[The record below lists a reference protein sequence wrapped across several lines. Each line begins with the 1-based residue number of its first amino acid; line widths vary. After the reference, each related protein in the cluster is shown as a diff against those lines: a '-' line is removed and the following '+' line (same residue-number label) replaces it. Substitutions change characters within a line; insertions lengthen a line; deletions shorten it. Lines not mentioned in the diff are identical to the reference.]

1 MESKIK
7 VYMLGDSTV
16 SPFNDTSY
24 FYPRYG
30 YGTQMKCFLND
41 KVEVINLALSGRSSK
56 SYIKEENYQIFKKS
70 LNTGDYVFIGFGHND
85 QKSDDISRFTNASL
99 DINNPNSFK
108 YSLYNNYIKYIL
120 EKGAIPILCTPI
132 CRITKDE
139 LYEGNIIHET
149 INGSYKNSIIELG
162 NELNVLVIDLTTP
175 TILDSKEGFYKA
187 IYYHA
192 MTNGKLV
199 DGKLVCDP
207 KSVDKT
213 HLNSYGAKVVAYY
226 ILSKIKESNLLLK
239 DHIINLKRPSIDELK
254 MNPEFKLSL
263 YEIPN
268 YNTKDEVF
276 YIDIDGFKSSIFGN
290 IGTTNLKEDGYTISY
305 DEIDKSFTI
314 GQIGNKILGGICA
327 TSDTICG
334 VFKQIPLNFN
344 FSINLRC
351 KVEKLDYK
359 EQSSFGIMLRD
370 DMYLNQKVSKVI
382 CASNFVVAGILT
394 DSASYTV
401 NYKRESTT
409 EISRFKNN
417 VLDIYQEGDIF
428 NIYLER
434 LGQRIILRVSNDK
447 VTYENECLDFDLQ
460 AIDNKYMYLGLFA
473 CKGIIVKYFD
483 IDFKL
488 NGNAME
494 A

>member
-1 MESKIK
+1 MENKIK

-16 SPFNDTSY
+16 SSFNDTSY

-30 YGTQMKCFLND
+30 YGTQMKCFLDDN
-41 KVEVINLALSGRSSK
+41 VEVINLALSGRSSK
-56 SYIKEENYQIFKKS
+56 SYIKEDNYQIFKNS
-70 LNTGDYVFIGFGHND
+70 LNKGDYVFIGFGHND
-85 QKSDDISRFTNASL
+85 QKSDDISRFTDANL

-108 YSLYNNYIKYIL
+108 YSLYNNYIKYII
-120 EKGAIPILCTPI
+120 ECKAIPILCTPI

-139 LYEGNIIHET
+139 IYEGSIIHET
-149 INGSYKNSIIELG
+149 KNGSYKNAILDLASD
-162 NELNVLVIDLTTP
+162 LNILSIDLTTP
-175 TILDSKEGFYKA
+175 TILDAKEGYNKV

-192 MTNGKLV
+192 MTNGKLNC
-199 DGKLVCDP
+199 DKLVCDP
-207 KSVDKT
+207 KSVDRT
-213 HLNSYGAKVVAYY
+213 HLNRYGAKVVAYY
-226 ILSKIKESNLLLK
+226 ILSKIKESNLPLK
-239 DHIINLKRPSIDELK
+239 EHIINLKRPTLDELK

-268 YNTKDEVF
+268 YNIKDEIF
-276 YIDIDGFKSSIFGN
+276 NIDIDGFKSSVFGN
-290 IGTTNLKEDGYTISY
+290 IGTISLKEDGYHIFY
-305 DEIDKSFTI
+305 DKKDNSFTI
-314 GQIGNKILGGICA
+314 GQIGDKLLGGICA

-334 VFKQIPLNFN
+334 VFKQIPLNLN
-344 FSINLRC
+344 FSINLKC
-351 KVEKLDYK
+351 KIIKNNYK

-370 DMYLNQKVSKVI
+370 DMYLNQKLSKVI
-382 CASNFVVAGILT
+382 CASNYVVAGILT
-394 DSASYTV
+394 DAKSYTV

-409 EISRFKNN
+409 ELDRFKNN
-417 VLDIYQEGDIF
+417 VLDLYKEGDIF

-434 LGQRIILRVSNDK
+434 LGQRIILKVSNDK
-447 VTYENECLDFDLQ
+447 YTYENECLDFDLQ

-473 CKGIIVKYFD
+473 CKGNLVKYYD